1 MDSDKSFLQRT
12 LLNFLKNWQKC
23 LDTSGV
29 VGTVLMDLNKAYDC
43 LPRGLLIAKLA
54 TYDFDNT
61 ALVLITDYL
70 TNRLQ
75 PVILRGVPQG
85 SILGPI
91 LFNPFIDDL
100 MFFIKQKPGVLP
112 ITLLYIHVL

>member
-1 MDSDKSFLQRT
+1 
-12 LLNFLKNWQKC
+12 
-23 LDTSGV
+23 
-29 VGTVLMDLNKAYDC
+29 MDLNKAYDC
-43 LPRGLLIAKLA
+43 LPRDLLITKLA
-54 TYDFDNT
+54 TYGFDNT
-61 ALVLITDYL
+61 ALALITDYL

-75 PVILRGVPQG
+75 PVILRGAPQG

-100 MFFIKQKPGVLP
+100 MFFIKQKSAVLP